1 MKKSLIATA
10 LFLLF
15 SLPALAAQQTVT
27 LSVPG
32 MTCSACPITV
42 KAALNRVEGVNAVDV
57 RYEERDATVTFDDA
71 KTSVEALTQATT
83 NAGYPSTLK
92 KTRRHK
98 SNRAK
103 YVVWRKKKHDA
114 CCDSPSTKE

>member
-1 MKKSLIATA
+1 MKKLMTTTL

-15 SLPALAAQQTVT
+15 SLPTLAAKQTVT

-32 MTCSACPITV
+32 MTCVTCPITV
-42 KAALNRVEGVNAVDV
+42 KAALRQVEGVNTVDV

-83 NAGYPSTLK
+83 DAGYPSTLK
-92 KTRRHK
+92 KASVTQ
-98 SNRAK
+98 
-103 YVVWRKKKHDA
+103 
-114 CCDSPSTKE
+114 E

>member
-10 LFLLF
+10 LFLF
-15 SLPALAAQQTVT
+15 VILPALAAPQTVT

-42 KAALNRVEGVNAVDV
+42 KAALNRVEGVTSVDV
-57 RYEERDATVTFDDA
+57 RYEERDATVTFDDE
-71 KTSVEALTQATT
+71 KTTVEALTQATT

-92 KTRRHK
+92 Q
-98 SNRAK
+98 SQAK
-103 YVVWRKKKHDA
+103 Q
-114 CCDSPSTKE
+114 E

>member
-10 LFLLF
+10 LFLF
-15 SLPALAAQQTVT
+15 VSLPALAAPQTVT

-42 KAALNRVEGVNAVDV
+42 KAALNRVEGVTSVDV
-57 RYEERDATVTFDDA
+57 RYEERDATVTFDDE
-71 KTSVEALTQATT
+71 KTTVEAPTQATT

-92 KTRRHK
+92 Q
-98 SNRAK
+98 SQAK
-103 YVVWRKKKHDA
+103 Q
-114 CCDSPSTKE
+114 E

>member
-1 MKKSLIATA
+1 MKKSLITA
-10 LFLLF
+10 VLFTLF

-42 KAALNRVEGVNAVDV
+42 KTALKRVDGVRQVDV
-57 RYEERDATVTFDDA
+57 SFEQREARVTFEDTQ
-71 KTSVEALTQATT
+71 TSVTELTEATA

-92 KTRRHK
+92 QSSADQK
-98 SNRAK
+98 
-103 YVVWRKKKHDA
+103 
-114 CCDSPSTKE
+114 

>member
-10 LFLLF
+10 LFLF
-15 SLPALAAQQTVT
+15 VSLPALAAPQTVT

-42 KAALNRVEGVNAVDV
+42 KAALNRVEGVTSVDV
-57 RYEERDATVTFDDA
+57 RYEERDATDTFDDE
-71 KTSVEALTQATT
+71 KTTVEALTQATT

-92 KTRRHK
+92 Q
-98 SNRAK
+98 SQAK
-103 YVVWRKKKHDA
+103 Q
-114 CCDSPSTKE
+114 E

>member
-1 MKKSLIATA
+1 MKKSLITA
-10 LFLLF
+10 VLFTLF
-15 SLPALAAQQTVT
+15 SLPALAAQKTVT

-42 KAALNRVEGVNAVDV
+42 KAALKRVDGVSSVQV
-57 RYEERDATVTFDDA
+57 RYEERDATVIFDDE

-92 KTRRHK
+92 QTLEKQ
-98 SNRAK
+98 
-103 YVVWRKKKHDA
+103 
-114 CCDSPSTKE
+114 E

>member
-15 SLPALAAQQTVT
+15 SLPALAAQKTVA

-32 MTCSACPITV
+32 MTCSACPITIKV
-42 KAALNRVEGVNAVDV
+42 ALNRVEGVSAVDV

-92 KTRRHK
+92 QIQATQ
-98 SNRAK
+98 
-103 YVVWRKKKHDA
+103 
-114 CCDSPSTKE
+114 E

>member
-10 LFLLF
+10 LFLF
-15 SLPALAAQQTVT
+15 VSLPALAARQTVT

-42 KAALNRVEGVNAVDV
+42 KAALNRVEGVISVDV
-57 RYEERDATVTFDDA
+57 RYEERDATVTFDDE
-71 KTSVEALTQATT
+71 KTTVEALTQATT

-92 KTRRHK
+92 Q
-98 SNRAK
+98 SQAK
-103 YVVWRKKKHDA
+103 Q
-114 CCDSPSTKE
+114 E

>member
-10 LFLLF
+10 LFLF
-15 SLPALAAQQTVT
+15 VSLPALAAPQTVT

-42 KAALNRVEGVNAVDV
+42 KAALNRVEGVISVDV
-57 RYEERDATVTFDDA
+57 RYEERDATVTFDDE
-71 KTSVEALTQATT
+71 KTTVEALTQATT

-92 KTRRHK
+92 Q
-98 SNRAK
+98 SQAK
-103 YVVWRKKKHDA
+103 Q
-114 CCDSPSTKE
+114 E

>member
-10 LFLLF
+10 LFLF
-15 SLPALAAQQTVT
+15 VSLPALAAPQTVT

-42 KAALNRVEGVNAVDV
+42 KAALNRVEGVTSVDV
-57 RYEERDATVTFDDA
+57 RYEERDATVTFDDE
-71 KTSVEALTQATT
+71 KTTVEALTQATT

-92 KTRRHK
+92 QSQEKQ
-98 SNRAK
+98 
-103 YVVWRKKKHDA
+103 
-114 CCDSPSTKE
+114 E

>member
-1 MKKSLIATA
+1 MKKSLIAA
-10 LFLLF
+10 VLFTLF

-42 KAALNRVEGVNAVDV
+42 KAALKRVDGVSAVDV
-57 RYEERDATVTFDDA
+57 RYEERDATVTYDDE

-83 NAGYPSTLK
+83 TGLIYWPDLLCRLAQEE
-92 KTRRHK
+92 TRRLL
-98 SNRAK
+98 R
-103 YVVWRKKKHDA
+103 
-114 CCDSPSTKE
+114 

>member
-15 SLPALAAQQTVT
+15 SFPALAAQQTVT

-42 KAALNRVEGVNAVDV
+42 KAALNKVEGVSAVDV
-57 RYEERDATVTFDDA
+57 RYKQRDATVTFDDA

-83 NAGYPSTLK
+83 NAGYPSTLQQSQA
-92 KTRRHK
+92 TQ
-98 SNRAK
+98 
-103 YVVWRKKKHDA
+103 
-114 CCDSPSTKE
+114 E